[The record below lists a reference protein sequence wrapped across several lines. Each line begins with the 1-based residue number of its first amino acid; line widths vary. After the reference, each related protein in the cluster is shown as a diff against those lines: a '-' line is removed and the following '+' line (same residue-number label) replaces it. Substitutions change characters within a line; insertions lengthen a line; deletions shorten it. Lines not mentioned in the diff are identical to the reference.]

1 MGILYKIY
9 YYFKKYTLL
18 IILAIISS
26 IIVAASQG
34 ATAYIVRPLMD
45 GIFINKDRNFLLLM
59 PIIISTIFIIKGF
72 FTFLQEFL
80 MKYSSQRAI
89 QSMRQD
95 LFNNIIMLPIKF
107 FNNNTSGVLISR
119 ITNDVNLMQSSIPAI
134 VGLMRDGITLIILTT
149 VVFYQDP
156 TLAIFAFTSFPFLGL
171 LVINVGK
178 KIKKYSR
185 KGQEKMADLTSL
197 LHEAFSGIY
206 VIKAFATE
214 KTEKLKFANKNAEI
228 FRYANKSIAASAI
241 SSPIMEV
248 IGTIGFSL
256 VIYFGGLKVING
268 ISTPGTFFSFITA
281 VILMYEPFKK
291 INKNNHTIQSAIA
304 AAERIF
310 TMININSEIPI
321 NDARVYCD
329 ARGKVVTFNGV
340 SFKYEENGPYIL
352 KNINFIAHPDETI
365 ALVGSSGAG
374 KSTLVNLVPRF
385 FEITEGYI
393 NIGEFDI
400 RAYDVFSLRKNIGF
414 IHQEPFLFNDTIRNN
429 ICYGEDNIN
438 EDALQMVLNASYSFE
453 FIKNLSEGL
462 ETVIGER
469 GIKLSGGQK
478 QRIIIARALI
488 KNPPILIMDEA
499 TSSLDSESEQI
510 VQKAL
515 ENLMKGRM
523 NFIIT
528 HRLSTIL
535 NASKI
540 IVLDHGKINAIGTH
554 NELLKTSKIY
564 ALLYELQFAIGAN
577 IKNDKNLQKIEKIMY

>member
-1 MGILYKIY
+1 
-9 YYFKKYTLL
+9 
-18 IILAIISS
+18 
-26 IIVAASQG
+26 
-34 ATAYIVRPLMD
+34 
-45 GIFINKDRNFLLLM
+45 
-59 PIIISTIFIIKGF
+59 
-72 FTFLQEFL
+72 
-80 MKYSSQRAI
+80 
-89 QSMRQD
+89 
-95 LFNNIIMLPIKF
+95 
-107 FNNNTSGVLISR
+107 
-119 ITNDVNLMQSSIPAI
+119 
-134 VGLMRDGITLIILTT
+134 
-149 VVFYQDP
+149 
-156 TLAIFAFTSFPFLGL
+156 
-171 LVINVGK
+171 
-178 KIKKYSR
+178 
-185 KGQEKMADLTSL
+185 MA
-197 LHEAFSGIY
+197 
-206 VIKAFATE
+206 
-214 KTEKLKFANKNAEI
+214 
-228 FRYANKSIAASAI
+228 
-241 SSPIMEV
+241 V
-248 IGTIGFSL
+248 IGSRGVSL
-256 VIYFGGLKVING
+256 VIDFGGLKVING

-352 KNINFIAHPDETI
+352 KNLNFIAHPDETI